1 MNFLIDKNRL
11 KKLKLIVFDVDGTLV
26 NERDEIGQE
35 TIKYVKLLREL
46 GVRFSFASGRQHSA
60 LLHHAETLNIISP
73 LISLDGTLIKSHPE
87 GKIVSEST
95 IPDKYVRKAIQLAD
109 KYLLR
114 IALCHDEAIYYDEQ
128 NSGVQSLLDKY
139 GAKYKEVESYDQYI
153 PDTLEIVI
161 TGDSKEAVKY
171 VNKKFQFPYSFGLV
185 TSFYKSQSHG
195 GIYYLEIRKSG
206 GSKGKGLKKLNNY
219 LKIGIKETA
228 VIGDW
233 FNDRSLFET
242 GALKIAMGNAVPEIK
257 RLADHILTRSFH
269 DDGTAEFLEMV
280 VRAKK

>member
-35 TIKYVKLLREL
+35 TIKYVKLLREM

-242 GALKIAMGNAVPEIK
+242 RALKIAMGNAVPEIK

>member
-1 MNFLIDKNRL
+1 VNFLIDKNRL

-35 TIKYVKLLREL
+35 TIKYVKLLREM

>member
-1 MNFLIDKNRL
+1 MIDKNRL

-35 TIKYVKLLREL
+35 TIKYVKLLREM

-95 IPDKYVRKAIQLAD
+95 IPDKYVRKAIQMAD

>member
-1 MNFLIDKNRL
+1 M
-11 KKLKLIVFDVDGTLV
+11 KLIVFDVDGTLV

-35 TIKYVKLLREL
+35 TIKYVKLLREM

-95 IPDKYVRKAIQLAD
+95 IPDKYVRKAIQMAD

>member
-1 MNFLIDKNRL
+1 MIDKNRL

-35 TIKYVKLLREL
+35 TIKYVKILREM

-87 GKIVSEST
+87 GKTVSEST

-161 TGDSKEAVKY
+161 TGDSKEAMKY

-195 GIYYLEIRKSG
+195 GIYYLEVRKSG

-257 RLADHILTRSFH
+257 RLADHILTKSFH

>member
-35 TIKYVKLLREL
+35 TIKYVKLLREM

-95 IPDKYVRKAIQLAD
+95 IPDKYVRKAIQMAD

>member
-35 TIKYVKLLREL
+35 TIKYVKLLREM

-73 LISLDGTLIKSHPE
+73 LISLDGTLIKSHHE

-95 IPDKYVRKAIQLAD
+95 IPDKYVRKAIQMAD